1 MKILITGAHGFIGR
15 NLSKGLQGHEITELT
30 RDLVDLTSKE
40 QTYRFFKYNYFD
52 LVIHCA
58 ISGGRKDINDTSEVL
73 WENLCMFYN
82 LLNNKSKFGRLI
94 NIGSGAE
101 LDRSDDINLIYPE
114 YKDKYPLDFYGMSKN
129 IICRIVEGQY
139 NFHNVRLFN
148 VFGVGEENQRFI
160 KSSILKYIKKQS
172 IVIHQDKLMDFFYI
186 EDLVKLI
193 NYFIDNKFFPKD
205 INAVYK
211 PKYHLSEIAGIINN
225 LSDYKVDIIINE
237 PGFSKSYI
245 GKPLIT
251 EIVPIKF
258 KGVED
263 SIKEIYNKLK

>member
-1 MKILITGAHGFIGR
+1 MKILITGAAGFIGR
-15 NLSKGLQGHEITELT
+15 NLSRGLEGHEITKLT
-30 RDLVDLTSKE
+30 RETVDLTDKE
-40 QTYRFFKYNYFD
+40 QTFRFFKYNYFD

-58 ISGGRKDINDTSEVL
+58 ISGGRRNIPDTAEVF
-73 WENLCMFYN
+73 WENLSMFYN

-101 LDRSDDINLIYPE
+101 LDRSNNINLIYPE

-129 IICRIVEGQY
+129 IICRMIESEH
-139 NFHNVRLFN
+139 NFHNIRVFN
-148 VFGVGEENQRFI
+148 VFGEDEENQRMI
-160 KSSILKYIKKQS
+160 KSNILNYIKKRN
-172 IVIHQDKLMDFFYI
+172 IVINQDKLMDFFYI
-186 EDLVKLI
+186 EDLVGLI
-193 NYFIDNKFFPKD
+193 NYFINNKFFPKD

-211 PKYHLSEIAGIINN
+211 SKYHLSEIAEIINN

-251 EIVPIKF
+251 EIVPVKF
-258 KGVED
+258 KGMED